1 MQKPANHKLTPE
13 RTPHQQAQAPG
24 AMPEAEMKKSST
36 FTEMMKSDKKKQQE
50 RQDALRKDIDFVEH
64 TWSVEKLEKEM
75 NTSLEK
81 GLTSE
86 EVQRKREKHG
96 YNRLTPPPQTPEWIK
111 FLLQFTNFFALLL
124 LGGGILC
131 FIGYGIDSSDSVNLY
146 LGIVLCTVVF
156 ITSTFSYLQ
165 ERKSAKIME
174 GFKSLI
180 PKKCNVVR
188 DGGIVKIDAVE
199 LVPGDVVEFTDGD
212 QVPADIR
219 VCKAN
224 DLKVDNSSLT
234 GESEPQERVT
244 GLAKDAQGN
253 EITTVLE
260 ATNLLFY
267 TTIINSGNGK
277 GVVIGTGD
285 RTVMGQIAGLTL
297 ETGAEETPIAKEIH
311 AFILLIS
318 AVAMVLGVTFFAVSL
333 ALGTDPI
340 KCVVFAIGI
349 IVANVPEG
357 LLATVTVSLALTAQR
372 MHKKNVL
379 VKNLEAVETL
389 GSTTVIASDK
399 TGTLTQNRMTVQHTW
414 YDGEVKRVPAARNS
428 VEFKDLMAGGSI
440 DGEQLW
446 DPKKPTFD
454 KLRLVATLCNNAA
467 FLTNVYDAEGNEAT
481 LDLKKEMDNKSFNML
496 GLDCSGDASESGL
509 IKAMQPLEDV
519 LDVRKRCPKVFEIKF
534 NSTNKWQLSIHE
546 VEGSNLLVLKGA
558 PERVLGMCTKIMLNG
573 KEMPLDDEWKEK
585 YNKAYEGLGGLG
597 ERVLG
602 FAYKNMSETKGFE
615 YKAKPE
621 RNFKMDDLTFCGL
634 FSLID
639 PPREGVPEAVAKCK
653 RAGVKVF
660 MVTGDHPITA
670 EAIAENVGII
680 DKEVLEAG
688 NATVVKGDDIRD
700 LLEQPKDE
708 QLKQWD
714 KWLSH
719 KQIVFARVS
728 PAHKLLIVENNQR
741 RGEVVAVTGDGVN
754 DAPALKKGDIGCA
767 MGIAGKDVSKEAAD
781 MILMDDNFA
790 SIVNGIEE
798 GRIIF
803 DNLKKS
809 ISYTLTSNI
818 PEIGPFLCFI
828 IIQIPLPLSTILIL
842 CVDLGTDMIPA
853 ISLAYELKEADIM
866 SRPPRTIEDRL
877 VNRKLITFAYL
888 QIGIIQVL
896 AGFYT
901 YLVVLN
907 DFGYP
912 PWVLPWNGLEWDDST
927 LICLPREDGAPAR
940 CGFGCTDPGDKTWE
954 ANGMSK
960 DLADVDKFCMG
971 GCKVPHLSANP
982 FSEFTKDGFRFGG
995 KDDVC
1000 NRNCE
1005 WYNSI
1010 KGDAGKVDFLLA
1022 DGEKILLDSYCTG
1035 EGAKNWGL
1043 QGRDWVLSTSKAPTG
1058 GFYWWNG
1065 EPQLYPNVRFQES
1078 ALKYAQTSYFI
1089 GIIVVQWADL
1099 IISKTRKL
1107 SVFDQGMS
1115 NRFMNFGLVFE
1126 TVLGAL
1132 LIYVPFLNEA
1142 FFTRPLHIL
1151 HCFTC
1156 VPFSILIFTYDE
1168 VRKALMREY
1177 PGGWL
1182 ELNTYW

>member
-1 MQKPANHKLTPE
+1 MSD
-13 RTPHQQAQAPG
+13 G
-24 AMPEAEMKKSST
+24 EMKKTGS
-36 FTEMMKSDKKKQQE
+36 FGDMMKSNKKKEEE
-50 RQDALRKDIDFVEH
+50 RQAALRKDIDFVEH
-64 TWSVEKLEKEM
+64 TYTLDQIEKEM

-81 GLTSE
+81 GMTSAA
-86 EVQRKREKHG
+86 VQASREKHG
-96 YNRLTPPPQTPEWIK
+96 WNRLTPPPQTPEWIK
-111 FLLQFTNFFALLL
+111 FLLQFTNFFAMLL

-180 PKKCNVVR
+180 PKKCNVIR
-188 DGGIVKIDAVE
+188 DGGIVKIDALE

-219 VCKAN
+219 VVKCN

-244 GLAKDAQGN
+244 GLAKDSDGN

-285 RTVMGQIAGLTL
+285 HTVMGQIAGLTL

-318 AVAMVLGVTFFAVSL
+318 AVAMILGITFFAVSL

-372 MHKKNVL
+372 MHLKNVL

-414 YDGEVKRVPAARNS
+414 YNGEVKRVPAARNS
-428 VEFKDLMAGGSI
+428 AEYTNFMSNGEI
-440 DGEQLW
+440 DGEKLW
-446 DPKKPTFD
+446 EPTDATFE
-454 KLRLVATLCNNAA
+454 KLRMVATLCNNAA
-467 FLTNVYDAEGNEAT
+467 FLTNVVDEDGNEKT
-481 LDLKKEMDNKSFNML
+481 LDIKKEMGSATFNML

-509 IKAMQPLEDV
+509 IKAMQPIEDV
-519 LDVRKRCPKVFEIKF
+519 LDVRTANPKVFEIKF

-546 VEGSNLLVLKGA
+546 TGMGNTLVLKGA
-558 PERVLGMCTKIMLNG
+558 PERVLGMCSKILING
-573 KEMPLDDEWKEK
+573 REEPMTEEWQEK

-602 FAYKNMSETKGFE
+602 FAMKNMEEEKGFK
-615 YKAKPE
+615 YQQKPE
-621 RNFKMDDLTFCGL
+621 RNFKMDDLTFVGL

-639 PPREGVPEAVAKCK
+639 PPRDGVPEAVAKCK

-670 EAIAENVGII
+670 EAIAESVGII

-688 NATVVKGDDIRD
+688 NATVIKGDDIRD
-700 LLEQPKDE
+700 VLELPKDE
-708 QLKQWD
+708 QIKQWD

-818 PEIGPFLCFI
+818 PEIGPFLAFI

-842 CVDLGTDMIPA
+842 CVDLGTDMVPA

-866 SRPPRTIEDRL
+866 NRPPRTTADRL

-912 PWVLPWNGLEWDDST
+912 PWVLPWVGLDWDDYS
-927 LICLPREDGAPAR
+927 LMCKPRGDGAPST
-940 CGFGCTDPGDKTWE
+940 CGYGCDNPKAASYDAQIGKNRTSEMEYCK
-954 ANGMSK
+954 
-960 DLADVDKFCMG
+960 G
-971 GCKVPHLSANP
+971 GCKIPDFGAVDPFVEFGTEGFRGFTFGTEAACGRSCKWFEALKPDIKNLTVSAEENAM
-982 FSEFTKDGFRFGG
+982 FTKYCAVNKDYGFEGRS
-995 KDDVC
+995 K
-1000 NRNCE
+1000 
-1005 WYNSI
+1005 I
-1010 KGDAGKVDFLLA
+1010 ADAKRA
-1022 DGEKILLDSYCTG
+1022 DAPHGSY
-1035 EGAKNWGL
+1035 
-1043 QGRDWVLSTSKAPTG
+1043 
-1058 GFYWWNG
+1058 YWWNG
-1065 EPQLYPNVRFQES
+1065 EAQLYPNVRFQES

-1115 NRFMNFGLVFE
+1115 NKFMNFGLAFE
-1126 TVLGAL
+1126 TILGAL
-1132 LIYVPFLNEA
+1132 LIYVPFLNDA

-1168 VRKALMREY
+1168 VRKSIIRQY

-1182 ELNTYW
+1182 EAHTYW